1 MKKPKSQLPE
11 TSSAAENQDVAA
23 MHKTPTG
30 VEGFDAI
37 TGGGLPRNRT
47 SLIFGGPGSGKTV
60 FALQTIVNGARQFGE
75 PGIFVAFEENSR
87 HILANAASFGWNLPQ
102 LEKKQLFFF
111 DAKVRPDVIKA
122 GEFDLSGMLAGIRA
136 EADARGVKR
145 IVFDSI
151 DVLLTLL
158 DDPYAERREIY
169 RLNDWLS
176 ESGLTGII
184 TAKSQGDPFVAT
196 RYGFMQFM
204 ADCVVVLKLQVVD
217 QIAMRYLQVL
227 KYRGSSFAENE
238 APLVIGASGMEVVD
252 LSAKAMAVEASPER
266 VSSGVGA
273 LDAMLGGG
281 YYRGT
286 SVLITGSAGTGK
298 SILAGLFAEAACR
311 RKERTVYVSFDENPS
326 EVVRALSSVG
336 IRLGPHLK
344 SGVLRMHAARAE
356 TFSAE
361 VHLMNIRRIVRE
373 HQSRCMVID
382 PLSAV
387 VKAGAALAAGRVA
400 ERLIWLAKSEGITLL
415 STSLL
420 QGAQPLSE
428 ETPVQIST
436 IADTWIHLTN
446 ISQAG
451 ERNRALSIVKS
462 RGTKHSNQVR
472 ELILSDEGIALA
484 DVYTATGDV
493 LMGTARW
500 QKEAAE
506 KAEQERILAEV
517 EHKGREVALA
527 RAELTARIEAL
538 EQELKQKEAE
548 AERLSGANTRRKLDL
563 VHRREGLEQSPSAK
577 ISKKRPENSY
587 ASGKKMKRGQR
598 LPKGGGR

>member
-1 MKKPKSQLPE
+1 MKRA

-23 MHKTPTG
+23 LHKTPTG

-122 GEFDLSGMLAGIRA
+122 GEFDLSGMLAGIKA

-184 TAKSQGDPFVAT
+184 TAKSQDDPFVAA

-217 QIAMRYLQVL
+217 QIAMRYLQVM

-252 LSAKAMAVEASPER
+252 LSAKTSAVEASPER
-266 VSSGVGA
+266 MSSGVGP

-281 YYRGT
+281 FYRGS

-361 VHLMNIRRIVRE
+361 VHLMNIKRIVRE

-382 PLSAV
+382 PLSAI

-462 RGTKHSNQVR
+462 RGMKHSNQVR

-484 DVYTATGDV
+484 DVYTAAGDV

-506 KAEQERILAEV
+506 KTEQERILAEV
-517 EHKGREVALA
+517 EHKRREVALA

-538 EQELKQKEAE
+538 EQGLKQKEAE
-548 AERLSGANTRRKLDL
+548 AERLIGADAMHKLDL

-577 ISKKRPENSY
+577 IFKRRPENSY
-587 ASGKKMKRGQR
+587 AAGKKMARGRR

>member
-1 MKKPKSQLPE
+1 L
-11 TSSAAENQDVAA
+11 
-23 MHKTPTG
+23 HKMPTG

-47 SLIFGGPGSGKTV
+47 SLILGGPGGGKTV
-60 FALQTIVNGARQFGE
+60 FALQTLVNGARQFGE

-87 HILANAASFGWNLPQ
+87 HILANAASFGWNLPK

-111 DAKVRPDVIKA
+111 DAKMGPDVIKA
-122 GEFDLSGMLAGIRA
+122 GEFDLSGMLAGIKA
-136 EADARGVKR
+136 EADARGARR
-145 IVFDSI
+145 IVFDAV

-158 DDPYAERREIY
+158 DDPLAERREIY
-169 RLNDWLS
+169 RLDDWLS

-184 TAKSQGDPFVAT
+184 TAKSQGDDLFVGEG
-196 RYGFMQFM
+196 YGFMQFM
-204 ADCVVVLKLQVVD
+204 ADCVVALKLRVVD
-217 QIAMRYLQVL
+217 QIALRYVQVM

-238 APLVIGASGMEVVD
+238 APLVIGASGMEVAD
-252 LSAKAMAVEASPER
+252 ISATTGAPAASQAR
-266 VSSGVGA
+266 VSSGVER
-273 LDAMLGGG
+273 LDAMLGRG
-281 YYRGT
+281 YFRGS

-298 SILAGLFAEAACR
+298 SILAGAFAEAACL
-311 RKERTVYVSFDENPS
+311 RKERTFYVSFDENPS
-326 EVVRALSSVG
+326 EVVRDLSSVG

-344 SGVLRMHAARAE
+344 SGLLRMHSARAE

-361 VHLMNIRRIVRE
+361 VHLMNIKRIIRE
-373 HQSRCMVID
+373 HQSRCMVVD
-382 PLSAV
+382 PLSAIA
-387 VKAGAALAAGRVA
+387 KAGAALTAGRVA
-400 ERLIWLAKSEGITLL
+400 ERLICLAKSEGITLL
-415 STSLL
+415 CTSLL

-462 RGTKHSNQVR
+462 RGMKHSNQVR

-484 DVYTATGDV
+484 DIYTAAGDV

-506 KAEQERILAEV
+506 KIEQERILAEV
-517 EHKGREVALA
+517 EHKRSEVALA
-527 RAELTARIEAL
+527 RVELTARIEAL
-538 EQELKQKEAE
+538 EQALKQKEAE
-548 AERLSGANTRRKLDL
+548 AERLNGAEARHKLDL
-563 VHRREGLEQSPSAK
+563 VHRREGLEHSPSAK
-577 ISKKRPENSY
+577 ILKKRPDNSQG
-587 ASGKKMKRGQR
+587 AGKRTPGRRSPKAGGQ
-598 LPKGGGR
+598 

>member
-1 MKKPKSQLPE
+1 MRLL
-11 TSSAAENQDVAA
+11 AENQDVAVL
-23 MHKTPTG
+23 HKMPTG

-47 SLIFGGPGSGKTV
+47 SLIFGGPGGGKTV
-60 FALQTIVNGARQFGE
+60 FALQTLVNGARQFGE

-87 HILANAASFGWNLPQ
+87 HILANAASFGWNLPK

-111 DAKVRPDVIKA
+111 DAKMGPDVIK
-122 GEFDLSGMLAGIRA
+122 A
-136 EADARGVKR
+136 EADARGARR
-145 IVFDSI
+145 IVFDAV

-158 DDPYAERREIY
+158 DDPLAERREIY
-169 RLNDWLS
+169 RLDDWLS

-184 TAKSQGDPFVAT
+184 TAKSQGDDLFVGEG
-196 RYGFMQFM
+196 YGFMQFM
-204 ADCVVVLKLQVVD
+204 ADCVVALKLRVVD
-217 QIAMRYLQVL
+217 QIALRYVQVM

-238 APLVIGASGMEVVD
+238 APLVIGASGMEVAD
-252 LSAKAMAVEASPER
+252 ISATTGAPAASQAR
-266 VSSGVGA
+266 VSSGVER
-273 LDAMLGGG
+273 LDAMLGRG
-281 YYRGT
+281 YFRGS

-298 SILAGLFAEAACR
+298 SILAGAFAEAACL
-311 RKERTVYVSFDENPS
+311 RKERTFYVSFDENRS
-326 EVVRALSSVG
+326 EVVRDLSSVG

-344 SGVLRMHAARAE
+344 SGLLRMHSARAE

-361 VHLMNIRRIVRE
+361 VHLMNIKRIIRE
-373 HQSRCMVID
+373 HQSRCMVVD
-382 PLSAV
+382 PLSAIA
-387 VKAGAALAAGRVA
+387 KAGAALTAGRVA
-400 ERLIWLAKSEGITLL
+400 ERLICLAKSEGITLL
-415 STSLL
+415 CTSLL

-462 RGTKHSNQVR
+462 RGMKHSNQVR

-484 DVYTATGDV
+484 DIYTAAGDV

-506 KAEQERILAEV
+506 KIEQERILAEV
-517 EHKGREVALA
+517 EHKRSEVALA
-527 RAELTARIEAL
+527 RVELTARIEAL
-538 EQELKQKEAE
+538 EQALKQKEAE
-548 AERLSGANTRRKLDL
+548 AERLNGAEARHKLDL
-563 VHRREGLEQSPSAK
+563 VHRREGLEHSPSAK
-577 ISKKRPENSY
+577 ILKKRPDNSQG
-587 ASGKKMKRGQR
+587 AGKRTPGRRSPKAGGQ
-598 LPKGGGR
+598 

>member
-1 MKKPKSQLPE
+1 MRSL
-11 TSSAAENQDVAA
+11 AENQDVAGL
-23 MHKTPTG
+23 HKMPTG

-47 SLIFGGPGSGKTV
+47 SLILGGPGGGKTV
-60 FALQTIVNGARQFGE
+60 FALQTLVNGARQFGE

-87 HILANAASFGWNLPQ
+87 HILANAASFGWNLPK

-111 DAKVRPDVIKA
+111 DAKMGPDVIKA
-122 GEFDLSGMLAGIRA
+122 GEFDLSGMLAGIKA
-136 EADARGVKR
+136 EADARGARR
-145 IVFDSI
+145 IVFDAV
-151 DVLLTLL
+151 DALLSLL
-158 DDPYAERREIY
+158 DDPLAERREIY
-169 RLNDWLS
+169 RLDDWLS

-184 TAKSQGDPFVAT
+184 TAKSQGDDPFVGEG
-196 RYGFMQFM
+196 YGFMQFM
-204 ADCVVVLKLQVVD
+204 ADCVVALKLRVVD
-217 QIAMRYLQVL
+217 QIALRYVQVI

-238 APLVIGASGMEVVD
+238 APLVIGASGMEVAD
-252 LSAKAMAVEASPER
+252 ISATTVAPAASQAR
-266 VSSGVGA
+266 VSSGVER
-273 LDAMLGGG
+273 LDAMLGSG
-281 YYRGT
+281 YFRGS

-298 SILAGLFAEAACR
+298 SILAGTFAEAACL
-311 RKERTVYVSFDENPS
+311 RKERTFYVSFDENPS
-326 EVVRALSSVG
+326 EVVRDLSSVG

-344 SGVLRMHAARAE
+344 SGVLRMHSARAE

-361 VHLMNIRRIVRE
+361 VHLMNIKRIVRE
-373 HQSRCMVID
+373 HQSRCMVVD
-382 PLSAV
+382 PLSAIA
-387 VKAGAALAAGRVA
+387 KAGAALTAGRVA
-400 ERLIWLAKSEGITLL
+400 ERLICLAKSEGITLL

-420 QGAQPLSE
+420 QGAQPLTE

-462 RGTKHSNQVR
+462 RGMKHSNQVR

-484 DVYTATGDV
+484 DVYTAAGDV

-506 KAEQERILAEV
+506 KTEQERILAEV
-517 EHKGREVALA
+517 EHKRSEVALA

-538 EQELKQKEAE
+538 EQELKQKQAE
-548 AERLSGANTRRKLDL
+548 AERLNGAETRRKLDL
-563 VHRREGLEQSPSAK
+563 TKRRKELEHSPSAK
-577 ISKKRPENSY
+577 IFKKRPDNSKG
-587 ASGKKMKRGQR
+587 AGKRTPGR
-598 LPKGGGR
+598 RSPKGGGQ

>member
-1 MKKPKSQLPE
+1 
-11 TSSAAENQDVAA
+11 
-23 MHKTPTG
+23 MHKMPTG

-47 SLIFGGPGSGKTV
+47 SLILGGPGAGKTV
-60 FALQTIVNGARQFGE
+60 FALQTLVNGARQFGE

-87 HILANAASFGWNLPQ
+87 HILANAASFGWNLPK

-111 DAKVRPDVIKA
+111 DAKMGPEVIKA
-122 GEFDLSGMLAGIRA
+122 GEFDLSGMLAGIKA
-136 EADARGVKR
+136 EADARGARR
-145 IVFDSI
+145 IVFDAV
-151 DVLLTLL
+151 DALLSLL
-158 DDPYAERREIY
+158 DDPLAERREIY
-169 RLNDWLS
+169 RLDDWLS

-184 TAKSQGDPFVAT
+184 TAKSQGDDPFVGEG
-196 RYGFMQFM
+196 YGFMQFM
-204 ADCVVVLKLQVVD
+204 ADCVVALKLRVVD
-217 QIAMRYLQVL
+217 QIALRYVQVI

-238 APLVIGASGMEVVD
+238 APLVIGASGMEVAD
-252 LSAKAMAVEASPER
+252 ISATTVAPAASQAR
-266 VSSGVGA
+266 VSSGVER
-273 LDAMLGGG
+273 LDAMLGSG
-281 YYRGT
+281 YFRGS

-298 SILAGLFAEAACR
+298 SILAGAFAEAACL
-311 RKERTVYVSFDENPS
+311 RKERTLYVSFDENPS
-326 EVVRALSSVG
+326 EVVRDLSSVG

-344 SGVLRMHAARAE
+344 SGVLRMHSARAE

-361 VHLMNIRRIVRE
+361 VHLMNIKRIVRE
-373 HQSRCMVID
+373 HQSRCMVVD
-382 PLSAV
+382 PLSAIA
-387 VKAGAALAAGRVA
+387 KAGAAHTTERVA
-400 ERLIWLAKSEGITLL
+400 ERLICLAKSEGITLF

-420 QGAQPLSE
+420 QGAQPLTE

-462 RGTKHSNQVR
+462 RGMKPSNQVR

-484 DVYTATGDV
+484 DVYTAAGDV

-500 QKEAAE
+500 QQEAAE
-506 KAEQERILAEV
+506 KTEQQRILAEV
-517 EHKGREVALA
+517 EHKRSEVALA

-548 AERLSGANTRRKLDL
+548 AAPLGRRRCWKLTR
-563 VHRREGLEQSPSAK
+563 P
-577 ISKKRPENSY
+577 
-587 ASGKKMKRGQR
+587 
-598 LPKGGGR
+598 

>member
-1 MKKPKSQLPE
+1 MKKSESEPPD
-11 TSSAAENQDVAA
+11 AEKALN
-23 MHKTPTG
+23 KTPTG
-30 VEGFDAI
+30 VEGFDVI

-122 GEFDLSGMLAGIRA
+122 GEFDLSGMLAGIKA
-136 EADARGVKR
+136 EVDARGVKR

-158 DDPYAERREIY
+158 DDPLAERWEIY
-169 RLNDWLS
+169 RLNDWLA

-184 TAKSQGDPFVAT
+184 TAKSQGDPFVAP

-217 QIAMRYLQVL
+217 QIAMRYLQVM

-252 LSAKAMAVEASPER
+252 LSAKTIAVEASPER
-266 VSSGVGA
+266 VSSGVGP

-281 YYRGT
+281 YYRGS

-344 SGVLRMHAARAE
+344 SGVLRIHAARAE

-361 VHLMNIRRIVRE
+361 VHLMNIKRIVRE

-382 PLSAV
+382 PLSAI

-415 STSLL
+415 SSSLL

-446 ISQAG
+446 VSQAG

-462 RGTKHSNQVR
+462 RGMKHSNQVR

-484 DVYTATGDV
+484 NVYTATGDV

-506 KAEQERILAEV
+506 KAEQERILSEV
-517 EHKGREVALA
+517 EHKRREVALA

-548 AERLSGANTRRKLDL
+548 AERLTGADTRRKLDL
-563 VHRREGLEQSPSAK
+563 VRRREGLEQGAGAK
-577 ISKKRPENSY
+577 IF
-587 ASGKKMKRGQR
+587 KMTRERR
-598 LPKGGGR
+598 LPKGRGQ

>member
-1 MKKPKSQLPE
+1 
-11 TSSAAENQDVAA
+11 
-23 MHKTPTG
+23 MHKMPTG

-47 SLIFGGPGSGKTV
+47 SLILGGPGGGKTV
-60 FALQTIVNGARQFGE
+60 FALQTLVNGARQFGE

-87 HILANAASFGWNLPQ
+87 HILANAASFGWNLPK

-111 DAKVRPDVIKA
+111 DAKMGPDVIKA
-122 GEFDLSGMLAGIRA
+122 GEFDLSGMLAGIKA
-136 EADARGVKR
+136 EADARGARR
-145 IVFDSI
+145 IVFDAV
-151 DVLLTLL
+151 DALLSLL
-158 DDPYAERREIY
+158 DDPLAERREIY
-169 RLNDWLS
+169 RLDDWLS

-184 TAKSQGDPFVAT
+184 TAKSQGDDPFVGEG
-196 RYGFMQFM
+196 YGFMQFM
-204 ADCVVVLKLQVVD
+204 ADCVVALKLREVD
-217 QIAMRYLQVL
+217 QIALRYVQVI

-238 APLVIGASGMEVVD
+238 APLVIGASGMEVAD
-252 LSAKAMAVEASPER
+252 ISATTVAPAASQAR
-266 VSSGVGA
+266 VSSGVER
-273 LDAMLGGG
+273 LDAMLGSG
-281 YYRGT
+281 YFRGS

-298 SILAGLFAEAACR
+298 SILAGTFAEAACL
-311 RKERTVYVSFDENPS
+311 RKERTFYVSFDENPS
-326 EVVRALSSVG
+326 EVVRDLSSVG

-344 SGVLRMHAARAE
+344 SGVLRMHSARAE

-361 VHLMNIRRIVRE
+361 VHLMNIKRIVRE
-373 HQSRCMVID
+373 HQPRCMVVD
-382 PLSAV
+382 PLSAIA
-387 VKAGAALAAGRVA
+387 KAGAALTAGRVA
-400 ERLIWLAKSEGITLL
+400 ERLICLAKSEGITLL

-420 QGAQPLSE
+420 QGAQPLTE

-462 RGTKHSNQVR
+462 RGMKHSNQVR

-484 DVYTATGDV
+484 DVYTAAGDV

-506 KAEQERILAEV
+506 KTEQERILAEV
-517 EHKGREVALA
+517 EHKRSEVALV

-548 AERLSGANTRRKLDL
+548 AERLNSADAMHKLDL
-563 VHRREGLEQSPSAK
+563 VHRREGWSTARARRFS
-577 ISKKRPENSY
+577 
-587 ASGKKMKRGQR
+587 KRG
-598 LPKGGGR
+598 LKTPKVLERERPGEDRRKEVGNDSVW